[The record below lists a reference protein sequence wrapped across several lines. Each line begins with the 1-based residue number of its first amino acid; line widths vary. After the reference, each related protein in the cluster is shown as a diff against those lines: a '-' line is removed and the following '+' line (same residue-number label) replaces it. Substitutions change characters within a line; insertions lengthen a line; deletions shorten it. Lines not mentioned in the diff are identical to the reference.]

1 MGEDRDEGRGGGKM
15 FRSVCCPKVNEKTT
29 IQGNQFTV
37 SIFILVT
44 SEYIFHPQRSMKS

>member
-1 MGEDRDEGRGGGKM
+1 MENWGGGGGGM

-37 SIFILVT
+37 SIFILV
-44 SEYIFHPQRSMKS
+44 SIFFIHKEV